1 MWSLSALRRQ
11 LRSRLFPSAVR
22 ATADGSYLRILSPT
36 NPVHVWSGPDD
47 SLRPL
52 AFLVGHFYGHGYYT
66 GRPGGFQKE
75 VTGGW
80 EAGGR
85 FLSLRLGVN
94 YPLADGRNDC
104 HQALV
109 IIGLDA
115 ATRALEGR
123 AYTDAGSVVT
133 YPIEFDGHTVRFP
146 DRPPGHGAGHRRARK
161 VLRPTADGYEER
173 LEVERPV

>member
-1 MWSLSALRRQ
+1 MGVMWSFSALRRQ
-11 LRSRLFPSAVR
+11 LRSRLFSLPP
-22 ATADGSYLRILSPT
+22 TTDGSYLRILSPT

-47 SLRPL
+47 RLRPL

-94 YPLADGRNDC
+94 YI
-104 HQALV
+104 V
-109 IIGLDA
+109 
-115 ATRALEGR
+115 
-123 AYTDAGSVVT
+123 SV
-133 YPIEFDGHTVRFP
+133 
-146 DRPPGHGAGHRRARK
+146 
-161 VLRPTADGYEER
+161 
-173 LEVERPV
+173 